1 MMSPVRVV
9 VDAANYLLFLIGC
22 EVEVI
27 QTLHQAVEAPRTI
40 QDAGVLDN
48 VEPCLGIDVDQK
60 LDQPL
65 QVRVKTFGAAVEAQ
79 DLVAQRDPASIV
91 ELAGKCNSQALA
103 FLTGEVLTAI
113 DDSPDNFVEV
123 ALVFG
128 HLCYHRLAE
137 LGHIL

>member
-1 MMSPVRVV
+1 MIQVRVV
-9 VDAANYLLFLIGC
+9 VDVANHLLLLIGC

-27 QTLHQAVEAPRTI
+27 QTLHQAVEASWAN
-40 QDAGVLDN
+40 QDSGVLDN
-48 VEPCLGIDVDQK
+48 VEPCRRIDVDPK

-65 QVRVKTFGAAVEAQ
+65 QVWVKAFGTAVQAQ
-79 DLVAQRDPASIV
+79 DLVAQRDPSSIV
-91 ELAGKCNSQALA
+91 ELVGKCNSQALA